1 MACRILF
8 SFSVCSTCFSFTT
21 WETDKTGDYAHSS
34 KHRSSFC
41 SFWDVDRGSRG
52 KWVGKKYSL
61 SVCLISSWHSGSC
74 WPYAGLASPCRSCPS
89 PMSSISQSHRAW
101 RCSKMCTVYYG
112 WTARHAKGIKRMLKQ
127 LIHMKMILRAR
138 KARYMGRGGYEPSSS
153 AHASVFCSHLQ
164 I

>member
-21 WETDKTGDYAHSS
+21 WDRQNRWLD
-34 KHRSSFC
+34 SFVQTSVIILLVLVC
-41 SFWDVDRGSRG
+41 WREVVDEGRRN
-52 KWVGKKYSL
+52 SL
-61 SVCLISSWHSGSC
+61 SVCLISSWHSASC
-74 WPYAGLASPCRSCPS
+74 WPCAGLASPCRSCPS

-101 RCSKMCTVYYG
+101 RCSKMWRVYYG

-127 LIHMKMILRAR
+127 LIRMEMIVWARNAARAEVVR
-138 KARYMGRGGYEPSSS
+138 RSAR
-153 AHASVFCSHLQ
+153 ASGFCSRLQ